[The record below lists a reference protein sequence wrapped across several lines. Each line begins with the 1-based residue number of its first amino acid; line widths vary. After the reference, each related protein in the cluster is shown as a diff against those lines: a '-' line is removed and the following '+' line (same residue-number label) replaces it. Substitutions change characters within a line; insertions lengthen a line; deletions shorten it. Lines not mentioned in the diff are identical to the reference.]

1 MTAPIAAEAATAPW
15 VSILIPAYN
24 VAPYLA
30 ECIDSVMQQADDG
43 VEVLALNDCAT
54 DDSLAQLEALSARW
68 QGRLRVLRH
77 ARNSGL
83 SAARNTLLDAA
94 TGRYVWFLDGDDKLL
109 PGALPGLRG
118 IVERDPPDLVL
129 CDFRVWRERMRL
141 KHRLRGELHRR
152 TFDGPAARLSQD
164 RCAPLA
170 GMLMTGEL
178 HAWSKIAR
186 RALWADD
193 LRFPPGRYFEDMATM
208 PQLALRA
215 RSFYYQPTPWVAYR
229 QRGSSILATMN
240 LQKCLDQSQ
249 ALSGLSSALG
259 ADTGGCRDDARV
271 RLAMAHQSA
280 RNLIG
285 AMRFLKTQRGAPAVG
300 DATALAERLREDFR
314 TLSPLSPPQLERAYL
329 ARGWWLRYL
338 RFHRAFQPWRA

>member
-43 VEVLALNDCAT
+43 VEVLALDDCAT

-77 ARNSGL
+77 PRNGGL

-118 IVERDPPDLVL
+118 IVERDAPDLVL

-285 AMRFLKTQRGAPAVG
+285 AMRFLKTQRSAPAVG